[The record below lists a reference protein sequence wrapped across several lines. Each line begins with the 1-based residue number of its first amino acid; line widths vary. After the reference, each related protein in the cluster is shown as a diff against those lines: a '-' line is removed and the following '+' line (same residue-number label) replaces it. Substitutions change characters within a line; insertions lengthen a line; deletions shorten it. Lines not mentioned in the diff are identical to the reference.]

1 MITNDNILN
10 REFKSDSTMDLVYVY
25 ITTLPFILFFGG
37 MIFLALFVSFGILG
51 KILLVAGNAELY
63 EASGHVDLL
72 YEDFMWDLSMYSSG
86 LIGGNDVGPYIKS
99 QLEVDFTMF
108 IWIIDHD

>member
-1 MITNDNILN
+1 M
-10 REFKSDSTMDLVYVY
+10 
-25 ITTLPFILFFGG
+25 
-37 MIFLALFVSFGILG
+37 AC
-51 KILLVAGNAELY
+51 

-108 IWIIDHD
+108 IWILDHD

>member
-1 MITNDNILN
+1 M
-10 REFKSDSTMDLVYVY
+10 
-25 ITTLPFILFFGG
+25 
-37 MIFLALFVSFGILG
+37 AC
-51 KILLVAGNAELY
+51 

-86 LIGGNDVGPYIKS
+86 LIGGNDFGPYIKS

-108 IWIIDHD
+108 IWILDHD